1 MGRPRRLHRFGH
13 RLTAAAAVLLAAGC
27 LADLGASL
35 GSGAARGGLEE
46 LESAEG
52 RRAVRA
58 VTDSTIAGVRVA
70 FREDLAP
77 TLDSAAGS
85 VLARGESTLAEA
97 EATAGR
103 MEDSLAASV
112 RGELAASVEELVRRT
127 VERAGAEGREEL
139 DATTARLGRNLE
151 RDLVPILA
159 PAVREATR
167 ELVSEL
173 SRGVRNELGVAAESA
188 VARAVRTGVRASTEE
203 AEDSGI
209 WQTVVRLA
217 IGAGAIA
224 LLWIGAWLWRG
235 HRRRDAALKAVAQAV
250 KERGD
255 DDLRRHIKRRTTQR
269 QVEGWFRDY
278 LQSTGFLVS
287 SDRNE
292 SVADSGEGGTDG

>member
-1 MGRPRRLHRFGH
+1 MRAA
-13 RLTAAAAVLLAAGC
+13 TAAAVLLAAGC

-35 GSGAARGGLEE
+35 GRGAARAGLEE

-97 EATAGR
+97 EAAAGR

-112 RGELAASVEELVRRT
+112 RGELAASMEELIRRT

-159 PAVREATR
+159 PAVRDATR

-173 SRGVRNELGVAAESA
+173 SRGVRTELAVAAESA
-188 VARAVRTGVRASTEE
+188 VREVVRGGVRAGTGTVEE
-203 AEDSGI
+203 SPL
-209 WQTVVRLA
+209 WRTVTRIAL
-217 IGAGAIA
+217 GAGGVV
-224 LLWIGAWLWRG
+224 LLWIGVWLWRG

-269 QVEGWFRDY
+269 RVEGWFRDY
-278 LQSTGFLVS
+278 LQSTGFLVP
-287 SDRNE
+287 SDRDE
-292 SVADSGEGGTDG
+292 GAAASGEGGTDG